1 MPSRKSFDQIKAS
14 ILRPAM
20 TSQFQVYVTFPE
32 EVRSYLQSKN
42 INLTEDVNRQDTL
55 NLSCVDASLPGSSL
69 ATLEL
74 TSDRTGVTERHVH
87 RRMFDDRIDF
97 TFYVDANKYFP
108 IRFFEKWMR
117 YVTDEDNLADTQRGT
132 SAGIDNT
139 SPSYHYRMRYP
150 DGTNGYRVDG
160 VKIIKFERDHKQ
172 SLTYT
177 FVKAYPIAV
186 NSMPVSYDTSNLLK
200 CTVSMSY
207 IRYFIGDTCGEPTET
222 PDITP
227 STQKPDTKPSSDVPE
242 PIKKSSEVNQNIKTA
257 LGPAYF
263 YDATTGEE
271 KYLFSEEQIFEVGK
285 VGDKLSPSLA
295 AEYNAFALSLIH
307 I

>member
-1 MPSRKSFDQIKAS
+1 MPNIKKVSDIKSAL
-14 ILRPAM
+14 LRPAL
-20 TSQFQVYVTFPE
+20 TSNF
-32 EVRSYLQSKN
+32 EVQIAIPAELQKFVG
-42 INLTEDVNRQDTL
+42 TEQGNL
-55 NLSCVDASLPGSSL
+55 NLSCSEASLPGSSI
-69 ATLEL
+69 ATMENLN
-74 TSDRTGVTERHVH
+74 DHTGVTERLAH

-117 YVTDEDNLADTQRGT
+117 YVSDEDNLADTTRGT
-132 SAGIDNT
+132 SAAITNS

-150 DGTNGYRVDG
+150 DGIGGSGGYRVDG
-160 VKIIKFERDHKQ
+160 VKIIKFERDHRQ

-186 NSMPVSYDTSNLLK
+186 NSMPVSYDASNLLK

-207 IRYFIGDTCGEPTET
+207 IRYFIGDTSGEPTET

-227 STQKPDTKPSSDVPE
+227 STQKPPQNFVGDLPVPV
-242 PIKKSSEVNQNIKTA
+242 KKSSEVIQNT
-257 LGPAYF
+257 GPEGEGL
-263 YDATTGEE
+263 YDSATGARILTT
-271 KYLFSEEQIFEVGK
+271 EQQLIEQGQ

-295 AEYNAFALSLIH
+295 AQLGT
-307 I
+307 

>member
-1 MPSRKSFDQIKAS
+1 MPNIKKVSDIKSAL
-14 ILRPAM
+14 LRPAL
-20 TSQFQVYVTFPE
+20 TSNF
-32 EVRSYLQSKN
+32 EVEIAIPAELQSFVG
-42 INLTEDVNRQDTL
+42 TEQANL
-55 NLSCVDASLPGSSL
+55 NLSCSEASLPGSSI
-69 ATLEL
+69 ATMENLN
-74 TSDRTGVTERHVH
+74 DHTGVTERLAH

-186 NSMPVSYDTSNLLK
+186 NSMPVSYDASNLLK

-207 IRYFIGDTCGEPTET
+207 IRYFIGDTSGQATET
-222 PDITP
+222 PSVNA
-227 STQKPDTKPSSDVPE
+227 STQKPDVSPSKDAPQ
-242 PIKKSSEVNQNIKTA
+242 PIKKASKVSDSFGGTYGPGSQFVERDSATGAPLTTVNQVTQQ
-257 LGPAYF
+257 G
-263 YDATTGEE
+263 
-271 KYLFSEEQIFEVGK
+271 Q
-285 VGDKLSPSLA
+285 VGDKVDP
-295 AEYNAFALSLIH
+295 ALVRQLGT
-307 I
+307 